1 MALQASLGSC
11 SGDCG
16 GSCTRRLSSWALL
29 ILLGCESGQNVIV
42 ICGVVCL
49 VLLFVLF
56 AYVFV
61 HASGQQ

>member
-1 MALQASLGSC
+1 MGLQASLGSC

-16 GSCTRRLSSWALL
+16 GDCTLLSSWALL
-29 ILLGCESGQNVIV
+29 ILLGGESGQNVIV

-61 HASGQQ
+61 RESGQQ